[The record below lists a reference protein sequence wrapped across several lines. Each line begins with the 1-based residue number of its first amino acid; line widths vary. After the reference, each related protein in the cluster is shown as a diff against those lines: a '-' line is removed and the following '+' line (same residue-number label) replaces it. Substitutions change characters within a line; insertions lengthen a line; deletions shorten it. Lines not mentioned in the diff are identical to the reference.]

1 MQFYHLGRRERSREY
16 DYRRGDPEFGE
27 GHENYAD
34 QGDWNGIRN
43 RDPRF
48 SGSKRHSI
56 LSQAIATI
64 TEPEKKIP
72 CSHLSLTDPEAF
84 ARFLLLPADTLQNV
98 ILQLANNNKQALTAY
113 NIRVREIWV
122 GNLSPE
128 INDRSLKAIFER
140 FGPIENIEMFQKN
153 NLTFAFIRFERVSQA
168 TKAFE
173 NQDELGLELRSPL
186 KISFADFLKRTNI
199 VGDSVEIVDVGCITD
214 LRTRKT

>member
-1 MQFYHLGRRERSREY
+1 M
-16 DYRRGDPEFGE
+16 
-27 GHENYAD
+27 
-34 QGDWNGIRN
+34 
-43 RDPRF
+43 
-48 SGSKRHSI
+48 
-56 LSQAIATI
+56 
-64 TEPEKKIP
+64 
-72 CSHLSLTDPEAF
+72 
-84 ARFLLLPADTLQNV
+84 PADTLQNV

-199 VGDSVEIVDVGCITD
+199 VGDSIEIVDVGFLTHS
-214 LRTRKT
+214 RTRKN